1 MNFKKYAKYYNAFNS
16 TKLYKE
22 EVLFILSKLKKYSKV
37 KNKNL
42 LDIGC
47 GTGLHTSVFSD
58 YFEEIIAIDLSND
71 MLESAIKRKNI
82 SYKMMNLLNLKL
94 NNNFSVITS
103 LFHVL
108 SYQIDNYNVNDF
120 FANISSHLLDE
131 GFLIFDFWFS
141 PAVNSI
147 GPSVKVRRYEDN
159 ENYMLRLAEP
169 VIDVSSNVVDVNF
182 EFIIKN
188 KATNKTD
195 LIKEQH
201 KMRHFSIP
209 EIEFFLK
216 KNGFV
221 SLEYFELISDREPSL
236 DTWSI
241 MCIAQKIS

>member
-16 TKLYKE
+16 SKSYKE
-22 EVLFILSKLKKYSKV
+22 EVLFILGKLKKYHKA
-37 KNKNL
+37 KYNNL

-47 GTGLHTSVFSD
+47 GTGQHTSIFSD
-58 YFEEIIAIDLSND
+58 YFEKIVAIDLSND

-82 SYKMMNLLNLKL
+82 SYKTMDLLNLKL
-94 NNNFSVITS
+94 NNNFSVTTS

-108 SYQIDNYNVNDF
+108 SYQIDNSKANDF
-120 FANISSHLLDE
+120 FANISNHLLDE

-141 PAVNSI
+141 PAVNNI

-169 VIDVSSNVVDVNF
+169 EIDVFSNVVDVNF

-188 KATNKTD
+188 KISNKTD

-209 EIEFFLK
+209 EIEFFLQ
-216 KNGFV
+216 KNGFA

-236 DTWSI
+236 NTWSI
-241 MCIAQKIS
+241 MCIAQKRI